1 MTVNELR
8 GFIFENCNK
17 RNGFARENIYYS
29 MHQKKQDLQLF
40 ATKLTEKIPD
50 PSNAKGVL

>member
-8 GFIFENCNK
+8 GFIFENYNK
-17 RNGFARENIYYS
+17 RIGFARENSYYS

-40 ATKLTEKIPD
+40 ATKLTEKICF
-50 PSNAKGVL
+50 PSKGKGVL